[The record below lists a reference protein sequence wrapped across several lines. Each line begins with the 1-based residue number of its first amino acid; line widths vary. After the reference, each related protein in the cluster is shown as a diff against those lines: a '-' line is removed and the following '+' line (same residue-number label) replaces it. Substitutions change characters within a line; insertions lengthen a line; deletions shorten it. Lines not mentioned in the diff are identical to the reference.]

1 MDLILQYG
9 KAVALFKSGDKL
21 DCNNYR
27 PIAILPTLS
36 KILERAVHRQL
47 YDYMIEHNILMPK
60 QFGFRPKLST
70 VAALTH
76 FTDTIQHDLDNGT
89 GAAFLNL
96 RQLV

>member
-1 MDLILQYG
+1 M
-9 KAVALFKSGDKL
+9 
-21 DCNNYR
+21 
-27 PIAILPTLS
+27 LPSLS

-47 YDYMIEHNILMPK
+47 YDYMLEHNILMPK
-60 QFGFRPKLST
+60 QFGFRPRLFT

-76 FTDTIQHDLDNGT
+76 FTDTIQHNLDDGRMT